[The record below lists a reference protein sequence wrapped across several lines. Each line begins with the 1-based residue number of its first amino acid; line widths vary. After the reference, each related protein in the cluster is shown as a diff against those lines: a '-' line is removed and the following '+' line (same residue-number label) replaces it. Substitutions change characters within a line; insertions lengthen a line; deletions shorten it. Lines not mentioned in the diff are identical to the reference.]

1 MVIPQ
6 EVTHIQVFITVL
18 FMHVWVLNGM
28 LTLMGNF
35 VQLSV
40 SMVTHRGV
48 NYKKQHKVNFSVIIF
63 IPVDV
68 TAYLD
73 SS

>member
-1 MVIPQ
+1 
-6 EVTHIQVFITVL
+6 
-18 FMHVWVLNGM
+18 MHVWVLNGM

-48 NYKKQHKVNFSVIIF
+48 NYKKTAQGQFLRYIYTSRCNC
-63 IPVDV
+63 IPGQ
-68 TAYLD
+68 
-73 SS
+73 

>member
-1 MVIPQ
+1 
-6 EVTHIQVFITVL
+6 
-18 FMHVWVLNGM
+18 MHVWVLNCM

>member
-40 SMVTHRGV
+40 SMVTCRGV
-48 NYKKQHKVNFSVIIF
+48 NYKKQHKVNFSVTIF

-68 TAYLD
+68 TANLD
-73 SS
+73 SN